1 MRVRYAFGAARGV
14 GSRMLRERRDVRS
27 RVLRE
32 RRAVRLRVLR
42 ERHGWS
48 AGAAGMRRM
57 RYAEALLVNDR
68 WEFTETIFKIT
79 VFSK

>member
-14 GSRMLRERRDVRS
+14 GSRMLRERRN
-27 RVLRE
+27 
-32 RRAVRLRVLR
+32 VRLRVLR
-42 ERHGWS
+42 ERHGCS

-79 VFSK
+79 VFSR